1 MAHIDGDDGVF
12 VMTNSDSG
20 SELANEIAITVAD
33 AYGWSG
39 PRPRELV
46 PVDLAADVLE

>member
-12 VMTNSDSG
+12 AMTNSDSG
-20 SELANEIAITVAD
+20 SELAIEIAMTVAD

-39 PRPRELV
+39 LGTGS
-46 PVDLAADVLE
+46 